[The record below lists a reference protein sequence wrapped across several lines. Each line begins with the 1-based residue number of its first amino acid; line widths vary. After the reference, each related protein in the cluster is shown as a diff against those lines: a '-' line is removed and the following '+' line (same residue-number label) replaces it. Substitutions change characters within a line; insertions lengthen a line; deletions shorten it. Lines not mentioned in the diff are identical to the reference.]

1 MSFTTFAVGGLLKH
15 ESPGPH
21 VISELKLKRETPK
34 GRTRVD
40 RESLRFEVCDL
51 LKIERYSETT
61 HHVRVSNEQS
71 PAFFLGG
78 GSAVSGDKYFV
89 GKQSERSLDRK
100 KFRPNERYCS
110 GCFASDKRGNYNLR
124 WTNRIS

>member
-1 MSFTTFAVGGLLKH
+1 MNVSFWVGLVTVGQKKKNFRVSFTTFAVGGLLKH

-51 LKIERYSETT
+51 LKIEIQPDNTSREGL
-61 HHVRVSNEQS
+61 E
-71 PAFFLGG
+71 
-78 GSAVSGDKYFV
+78 
-89 GKQSERSLDRK
+89 
-100 KFRPNERYCS
+100 
-110 GCFASDKRGNYNLR
+110 
-124 WTNRIS
+124 